1 MSRRRRQNP
10 YQRADAR
17 TRAAKAAGY
26 AARSVFKLEEIDRR
40 VRLMRAGHRVLDL
53 GAAPGSWS
61 AYAAQRV
68 GPSGVVVAID
78 RQPVRQALPAH
89 CVVIEGDAFDEA
101 LLSAGPV
108 AEHAPF
114 DVVVS
119 DMAPN
124 TTGDKAT
131 DQIRSFDVFMRAL
144 AIADAALK
152 PGGAFVGKL
161 FMSGHFPAA
170 RDALRDRFGTVRTIR
185 PEAVRDVSYEIFL
198 VGLDRKAGAPEA
210 PSDTGP
216 DA

>member
-1 MSRRRRQNP
+1 VNTHPGIIGTKIGMTQIF
-10 YQRADAR
+10 ADN
-17 TRAAKAAGY
+17 G
-26 AARSVFKLEEIDRR
+26 
-40 VRLMRAGHRVLDL
+40 DL
-53 GAAPGSWS
+53 IPCTVIQGG
-61 AYAAQRV
+61 
-68 GPSGVVVAID
+68 
-78 RQPVRQALPAH
+78 

-101 LLSAGPV
+101 LLSDGPV

-124 TTGDKAT
+124 TTGDKTT